1 MLTDVQCPDGLRFG
15 GLCDI
20 VPLWLHITP
29 TLFSSIS
36 SAQHGA
42 AGGRGC
48 CFRLAICFVP
58 GNRRLALLPA
68 LWPATTRRTAHP
80 SPETS
85 FLFFFFW
92 PHWVFI
98 VCFFIAARARLSL
111 AEAGGAAHYSGLSS
125 QGTVSETVTHEL
137 SCFEACGIFPD
148 QGSNPWPLDLQAD

>member
-1 MLTDVQCPDGLRFG
+1 MLFPAGDLLRS
-15 GLCDI
+15 
-20 VPLWLHITP
+20 WE
-29 TLFSSIS
+29 
-36 SAQHGA
+36 QA
-42 AGGRGC
+42 AGVASRPVASHNQENC
-48 CFRLAICFVP
+48 PPV
-58 GNRRLALLPA
+58 
-68 LWPATTRRTAHP
+68 TRNLI
-80 SPETS
+80 S
-85 FLFFFFW
+85 FFFFW